1 MSKFLLEG
9 IDFLGKSS
17 LAKNIQ
23 KRLGFHQVMHCGKP
37 IFSSVHAY
45 AFQYQRAAFSQL
57 FRLLNEPNYNFIF
70 DRAHLGECVY
80 APLYRHYSGEYVF
93 ELEATYNMGHDDR
106 KDTTLILLT
115 EDFSCSKHF
124 IDDGQSFDISKRDI
138 EQRMFVSAFEKSVI
152 QRKKIICVT
161 DKSTGGFRSF
171 DDITDEVL
179 A

>member
-1 MSKFLLEG
+1 M
-9 IDFLGKSS
+9 GKSS
-17 LAKNIQ
+17 LSKNIQ
-23 KRLGFHQVMHCGKP
+23 KRLGFHQVIHSGKP
-37 IFSSVHAY
+37 LYSAVHTH
-45 AFQYQRAAFSQL
+45 AFMYQRAAFSQM

-93 ELEATYNMGHDDR
+93 ELEATFNMGHNDR
-106 KDTTLILLT
+106 KDTRLILLT

-124 IDDGQSFDISKRDI
+124 VDDGRAFDVSKRDI
-138 EQRMFVSAFEKSVI
+138 EQRMFIAAFEKSII
-152 QRKKIICVT
+152 QRKKIVCVT
-161 DKSTGGFRSF
+161 DTSTGKFRSF